1 MDLEEEV
8 LIKKRSSFVCFGETA
23 DIGEYA
29 DDDDEEEESSG
40 LSGIVR
46 RKN

>member
-8 LIKKRSSFVCFGETA
+8 LIKKRSPIVCFGEAA

-40 LSGIVR
+40 LSGLIR